1 MKKALLAFL
10 AVATLL
16 GLASGCQSAAEHQR
30 AVSEEPVEKFT
41 LGNVQ
46 RKISKGMSQADVAS
60 SLGSPNIVTKDASG
74 KEAWVYDKVARE
86 VTYSHD
92 QGGVWLIL
100 GAYSKEAGASRTG
113 QRTLTVVIKYDP
125 SGHVDDVTYHAS
137 QF

>member
-1 MKKALLAFL
+1 MKNVLFAALC
-10 AVATLL
+10 AVTCLI
-16 GLASGCQSAAEHQR
+16 SGCQSAASHSR
-30 AVSEEPVEKFT
+30 DVSEQAADEKFT

-46 RKISKGMSQADVAS
+46 RKIQKGMSQADVAG

-86 VTYSHD
+86 VSYSRD

-100 GAYSKEAGASRTG
+100 GAYSKEAGATRTS
-113 QRTLTVVIKYDP
+113 QRTLTVVIKFDDK
-125 SGHVDDVTYHAS
+125 GAVDDVTYHSS

>member
-1 MKKALLAFL
+1 MQKIVFTLFCLGIILA
-10 AVATLL
+10 T
-16 GLASGCQSAAEHQR
+16 GCQSAHQHSQ
-30 AVSEEPVEKFT
+30 AISDEPPAEKFT

-46 RKISKGMSQADVAS
+46 RKVSKGMSQADVAVA
-60 SLGSPNIVTKDASG
+60 LGSPNIVTKDANG

-86 VTYSHD
+86 VSYSHD

-113 QRTLTVVIKYDP
+113 QRTLTVVIKFDDK
-125 SGHVDDVTYHAS
+125 GQVGDVTYHSS